1 MTRPEISYLVSKAG
15 SVSSSPKLNHLNI
28 LLNLI
33 GYLKWEKLWEP
44 FGISLSSLI
53 NEPACLLLKWS

>member
-1 MTRPEISYLVSKAG
+1 MTRPEISYLVSKAA

-33 GYLKWEKLWEP
+33 GYLKWESL
-44 FGISLSSLI
+44 GIIWNITLFI
-53 NEPACLLLKWS
+53 N

>member
-1 MTRPEISYLVSKAG
+1 MTRPEISYLVSKAA

-33 GYLKWEKLWEP
+33 GYLKWEKLWESL
-44 FGISLSSLI
+44 GIIWNIILFI
-53 NEPACLLLKWS
+53 N

>member
-33 GYLKWEKLWEP
+33 GYLKWEKLWE
-44 FGISLSSLI
+44 SLGMEYHSLH
-53 NEPACLLLKWS
+53 